1 MWPRHAHSSRVVRRS
16 RRTRF
21 WVLEEVP
28 GLIHAA
34 DQSAHL
40 NDHGYW
46 PSFNEI
52 YYADTRRVAGAHG
65 AYDQAMRYRLFGEL
79 QPRVTSA
86 DAMRAVMAWNDY
98 QHDTIAHGPT
108 DAIMSRGDLGAF
120 GRAGGGID
128 AKISSVA
135 LASDGLSTAARAGPT
150 NDNQPTFCWTAD
162 FDSTPHEG
170 HPHCFDFAW
179 RTFQPMGKAQ

>member
-1 MWPRHAHSSRVVRRS
+1 MHTSTELSVCGVRVIS
-16 RRTRF
+16 
-21 WVLEEVP
+21 LS
-28 GLIHAA
+28 L
-34 DQSAHL
+34 
-40 NDHGYW
+40 
-46 PSFNEI
+46 SF
-52 YYADTRRVAGAHG
+52 ADTRRVAGAHG

-150 NDNQPTFCWTAD
+150 NDNQPTFWYAAQGSNAAAAAAHRTVASTWGRLRARAGPCGHAPLALVRQLTVCAMAD
-162 FDSTPHEG
+162 
-170 HPHCFDFAW
+170 
-179 RTFQPMGKAQ
+179 AQWPLCA